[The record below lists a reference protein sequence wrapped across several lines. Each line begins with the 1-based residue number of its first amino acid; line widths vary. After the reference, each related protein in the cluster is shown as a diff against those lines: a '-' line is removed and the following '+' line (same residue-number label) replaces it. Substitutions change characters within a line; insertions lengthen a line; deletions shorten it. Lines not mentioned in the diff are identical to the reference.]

1 MSKQIDLN
9 EKKIESGSFSESGFA
24 RGSVENNT
32 ESAVSRRDFMRIGA
46 TYGITA
52 TILAAGTLGATYSPN
67 ALAQAASRFS
77 RERARNRP
85 KHTFRLGTVYAA
97 SQHDIQRAGVWDFVT
112 DLENRTDGEIRV
124 DIVDSGSL
132 CAETVCAQRA
142 QQAVVDI
149 FSSSTQN
156 AASAMPWL
164 NALDF
169 PFMFQSSGQIYDFL
183 FNPESERLF
192 RKAYRER
199 HGMEMLFSTA
209 ELRGVYMGRNFRD
222 REPVTTVA
230 QLEGTRI
237 RATPTQFGQEALKL
251 LGMNP
256 VPVAWTETLDAMR
269 SGLVDGM
276 ETWAGA
282 AAAFNMAPVITKLV
296 KLNFIPGTQHVAIRS
311 QALESMEDSLQE
323 AVLESAYHTQ
333 ATVMYNLEAARYALI
348 GDMDN
353 PAPGTIYERSGT
365 EINTLSTEAL
375 AEAEQIAH
383 PSNAAYNELH
393 DMLNDV
399 AGFDVYDQML
409 PVARRFPHDQPAIN
423 VVPRRW
429 WKSA

>member
-1 MSKQIDLN
+1 MSELDHY
-9 EKKIESGSFSESGFA
+9 KKFVSEVSESEAGA
-24 RGSVENNT
+24 SLPEKNRG
-32 ESAVSRRDFMRIGA
+32 ESVSRRDFMRISA
-46 TYGITA
+46 AYGMTA
-52 TILAAGTLGATYSPN
+52 TVLAAGTLGAVYSPN

-77 RERARNRP
+77 RERSRTRA
-85 KHTFRLGTVYAA
+85 KHTFRLGTVYSP

-112 DLENRTDGEIRV
+112 DLENRTDGEIR
-124 DIVDSGSL
+124 IEIIDSGSL

-142 QQAVVDI
+142 QQGVIDLS
-149 FSSSTQN
+149 SSSTQN

-192 RKAYRER
+192 RKTYRER

-222 REPVTTVA
+222 RPPVTAVG
-230 QLEGTRI
+230 QLDGTRI

-296 KLNFIPGTQHVAIRS
+296 KLNFIPGTQHVAMRT
-311 QALESMEDSLQE
+311 QALESMDDNLRE
-323 AVLESAYHTQ
+323 AVMESAYFTQ
-333 ATVMYNLEAARYALI
+333 STVMYNLEATRYSVI

-353 PAPGTIYERSGT
+353 PAPQTIYAESGT
-365 EINTLSTEAL
+365 EINTLTAEAL
-375 AEAEQIAH
+375 AEAEEIAH
-383 PSNAAYNELH
+383 PRNPAYNELH
-393 DMLNDV
+393 NMLNEL
-399 AGFDVYDQML
+399 AGFDVYDEML
-409 PVARRFPHDQPAIN
+409 PIARRFPGDQPAIN